1 MGESFLLTLLVS
13 SYFLSLSAY
22 LLPWDR
28 NISHITEQSNRL
40 EVILHCSSAYFLYF
54 YSFLL
59 VLKVLDNDTKCPS
72 IIIFCLFTEGLW
84 NALSWIRQGYIEY
97 GSVDDSA
104 ILPLTS
110 NTLIFSLLF
119 IHMES

>member
-40 EVILHCSSAYFLYF
+40 KVILHCSSAYFLYF

-72 IIIFCLFTEGLW
+72 IIIFCLFTEGFGTLCHGSGRDT
-84 NALSWIRQGYIEY
+84 NKIEKHLQ
-97 GSVDDSA
+97 SPS
-104 ILPLTS
+104 TF
-110 NTLIFSLLF
+110 FS
-119 IHMES
+119 S